1 MAFTVKDVAE
11 APITAA
17 TKDEVKLLVTR
28 AFLDDPEAEMDTENA
43 YWEGDDFVVDG
54 EVIAEIEEA

>member
-11 APITAA
+11 APITAT

-28 AFLDDPEAEMDTENA
+28 AFLDDPEAEMNTENA
-43 YWEGDDFVVDG
+43 HWEGDDFVVDG